1 MSQQISTAPVKIEVT
16 HSSLSRSRNIY
27 AWIFVIPTLL
37 VVAAV
42 ALYPLAQTFY
52 LSFTD
57 SRFGQSQVNFVGFDN
72 YIRLSTEDTFFLDS
86 IKVTVAFTIITVLFE
101 TVLGMVI
108 ALVVNS
114 NFKGKGLMRA
124 VMLVPW
130 AVPTVVS
137 TKLWAWMYND
147 QFGVF
152 TDILHRFGIAKGNF
166 AFLATSNGTPFA
178 LGIISAIDI
187 WKTTP
192 FMALLL
198 LAGLQLI
205 PEDMYEAARVDGA
218 NRIQQFFR
226 LTLPLLRPA
235 LLVALILRTLD
246 ALRAFD
252 VFYVLFGN
260 RPDTQS
266 MSVYAQQRLVGGGRV
281 GYGSALCVAIFLIIL
296 IFVIIYVTLFKVEEA

>member
-1 MSQQISTAPVKIEVT
+1 MSQQVSAAPANVRVAR
-16 HSSLSRSRNIY
+16 SSLNRTRNIY
-27 AWIFVIPTLL
+27 AWIFLVPTLL
-37 VVAAV
+37 VVAVV
-42 ALYPLAQTFY
+42 AIYPLAQTFY

-57 SRFGQSQVNFVGFDN
+57 SRFGQSQVNFVGLDN
-72 YIRLSTEDTFFLDS
+72 YVRLTTQDTFFADS
-86 IKVTVAFTIITVLFE
+86 VKITVAFTVITVVIE
-101 TVLGMVI
+101 TILGMIV

-114 NFKGKGLMRA
+114 NFKGRGVMRA
-124 VMLVPW
+124 VMLIPW

-152 TDILHRFGIAKGNF
+152 TDILHRLGIVKGNF

-205 PEDMYEAARVDGA
+205 PTDMYEAARVDGA

-266 MSVYAQQRLVGGGRV
+266 MSVYAQQRLVGGGRE

-296 IFVIIYVTLFKVEEA
+296 IFVIIYVTLFRVEEA